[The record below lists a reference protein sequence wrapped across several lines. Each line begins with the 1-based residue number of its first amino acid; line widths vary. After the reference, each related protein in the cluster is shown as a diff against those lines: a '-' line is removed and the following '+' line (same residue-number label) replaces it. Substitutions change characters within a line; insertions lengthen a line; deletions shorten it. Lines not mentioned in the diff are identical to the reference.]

1 MYGINE
7 TTSPPEEM
15 IYADD
20 CDFITRSD
28 RMKKKINDSVDQILK
43 TDNLLVNKDK
53 TENTILERYPCKNGS
68 AKEDW
73 RKVKKL
79 GSLLGRYCKKKANSE
94 HKYEKSE

>member
-43 TDNLLVNKDK
+43 TDNLLVNKDREYNIREISLQK
-53 TENTILERYPCKNGS
+53 WKCK
-68 AKEDW
+68 
-73 RKVKKL
+73 RRL
-79 GSLLGRYCKKKANSE
+79 
-94 HKYEKSE
+94 EKSKEIRLITRKILQEESK